1 MRYINRRVLP
11 FPSGSLGRCCK
22 LFTLL
27 QPRPLLAH
35 IIILKQFANSVRG
48 TARNF
53 LWLNY
58 YCAKKTKAIPSHS
71 VISTETNEV
80 SEAEKSQNKN
90 TLFKRFFDFACGFAQ
105 NDRR

>member
-1 MRYINRRVLP
+1 MLQVVYLIAAETPACAHYYSKTICKFRAGNRTEFFMAV
-11 FPSGSLGRCCK
+11 
-22 LFTLL
+22 
-27 QPRPLLAH
+27 
-35 IIILKQFANSVRG
+35 
-48 TARNF
+48 
-53 LWLNY
+53 NY

-90 TLFKRFFDFACGFAQ
+90 TLFKRFFDFACGSAQ